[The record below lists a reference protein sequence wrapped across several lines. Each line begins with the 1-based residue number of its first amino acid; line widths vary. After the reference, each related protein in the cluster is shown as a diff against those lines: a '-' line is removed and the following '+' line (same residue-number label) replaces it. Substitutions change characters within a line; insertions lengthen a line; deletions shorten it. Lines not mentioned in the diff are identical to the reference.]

1 MAFLTK
7 AFVEV
12 IIICLPTIEPPP
24 PPIAK
29 DDSNLFQLL
38 QDGVSVR
45 VVVLVEEHEG
55 IVFLFQ
61 NVLQHGQVDLKQAEV
76 TNRRKMVT
84 SRLSLPLTL
93 ARPVKYMV

>member
-12 IIICLPTIEPPP
+12 IIICLPTIEPS

-76 TNRRKMVT
+76 TNRRK